1 MRVLVAATSKSARGD
16 RDRIA
21 PGRHDALDHLAVT
34 RYDVAVLDWDLPR
47 VHGEVC
53 RRLAAER
60 SQSRILWLRL
70 GVTARGSRRDIE
82 AAETVGQ
89 AILARSQ
96 AGLCEEELVPHLD
109 AIVIHCRQPAALAGF
124 YAEVLGLPVAPAD
137 VAAIEAGTLGPDE
150 SVLLGSRDALHV
162 WLTPVRALEP
172 VPGRVHLDVRLDVA
186 GDLDRLIA
194 LGATRQWQDPKGCWT
209 VLADPEGNL
218 FCAMYPAT

>member
-1 MRVLVAATSKSARGD
+1 VSASTGASASKTRQAFEKQRQIPSPVDTLD
-16 RDRIA
+16 RDRA
-21 PGRHDALDHLAVT
+21 G
-34 RYDVAVLDWDLPR
+34 
-47 VHGEVC
+47 
-53 RRLAAER
+53 
-60 SQSRILWLRL
+60 
-70 GVTARGSRRDIE
+70 
-82 AAETVGQ
+82 
-89 AILARSQ
+89 
-96 AGLCEEELVPHLD
+96 GLCEEELVPHLD

-150 SVLLGSRDALHV
+150 SVLLGSRDALHA

-172 VPGRVHLDVRLDVA
+172 APGRVHLDVRLDVA

-194 LGATRQWQDPKGCWT
+194 LGATRQWEDPKGRWT

>member
-1 MRVLVAATSKSARGD
+1 MPGGFVMVAATAGCGWARLREAGD
-16 RDRIA
+16 ATAMPWKRRA
-21 PGRHDALDHLAVT
+21 GYSDAH
-34 RYDVAVLDWDLPR
+34 R
-47 VHGEVC
+47 
-53 RRLAAER
+53 
-60 SQSRILWLRL
+60 
-70 GVTARGSRRDIE
+70 
-82 AAETVGQ
+82 
-89 AILARSQ
+89 

-109 AIVIHCRQPAALAGF
+109 AVVIHCRQPAALAGF

-172 VPGRVHLDVRLDVA
+172 VPGRVHLDVRLDVD

-194 LGATRQWQDPKGCWT
+194 LGATRQWKDPKGGWM

>member
-1 MRVLVAATSKSARGD
+1 M
-16 RDRIA
+16 
-21 PGRHDALDHLAVT
+21 
-34 RYDVAVLDWDLPR
+34 
-47 VHGEVC
+47 
-53 RRLAAER
+53 
-60 SQSRILWLRL
+60 
-70 GVTARGSRRDIE
+70 
-82 AAETVGQ
+82 
-89 AILARSQ
+89 
-96 AGLCEEELVPHLD
+96 VPHLD

-137 VAAIEAGTLGPDE
+137 AAAIEAGTLGPDE

-172 VPGRVHLDVRLDVA
+172 VPGRVHLDVRLDVD

-194 LGATRQWQDPKGCWT
+194 LGATRQWEDPKGGWT

>member
-1 MRVLVAATSKSARGD
+1 MVAATTGCGGRGCARQP
-16 RDRIA
+16 A
-21 PGRHDALDHLAVT
+21 RH
-34 RYDVAVLDWDLPR
+34 RSR
-47 VHGEVC
+47 GEKP
-53 RRLAAER
+53 
-60 SQSRILWLRL
+60 
-70 GVTARGSRRDIE
+70 
-82 AAETVGQ
+82 VGAQ
-89 AILARSQ
+89 AILARSH

-150 SVLLGSRDALHV
+150 SVLLGARDALHV
-162 WLTPVRALEP
+162 WLTPVRPLEP
-172 VPGRVHLDVRLDVA
+172 VPSRVHLDVRLDVD

-194 LGATRQWQDPKGCWT
+194 LGATRRWEDPKGRWT